1 MQLQAASGAQSVGVT
16 RARSTAFRFLR
27 KERGNSVSWE
37 VSSSSGRVEQG
48 CKRKDECGDVQEWGD
63 RRAAFISYLC
73 LQFIFLP
80 DPVQKTFLLLWFL
93 FLFIFF
99 HRFHL
104 QPNFISFLRLRQRS
118 FRSWDLSS
126 ICINIIFLLW
136 CFSHIFLP
144 VVGDLQFLGISL
156 KWPLGEIIFLF
167 LK

>member
-48 CKRKDECGDVQEWGD
+48 CKRKDECGDVQKWGD
-63 RRAAFISYLC
+63 QRAAFISYLC

-104 QPNFISFLRLRQRS
+104 QPNLISFLRLRQRS
-118 FRSWDLSS
+118 FRSFLHLYQYHLPSLVFFTHFSTCGWGFTISWYFTQVTFRG
-126 ICINIIFLLW
+126 NYIFV
-136 CFSHIFLP
+136 S
-144 VVGDLQFLGISL
+144 
-156 KWPLGEIIFLF
+156 
-167 LK
+167 